1 MGILTIRIT
10 RAAETP
16 RPIRGLHPQTPCYLQ
31 SVSDALEA
39 GTCDI
44 DSVLA
49 DPIGSAHY
57 YIIIAFLAVVSS
69 VFEHHA
75 G

>member
-1 MGILTIRIT
+1 MIR
-10 RAAETP
+10 RAAHFIMMWQLFISYINHKKQDIVLTP
-16 RPIRGLHPQTPCYLQ
+16 

-39 GTCDI
+39 GTCDL

-57 YIIIAFLAVVSS
+57 YIIIAFLAVVSPDR
-69 VFEHHA
+69 FT
-75 G
+75 

>member
-1 MGILTIRIT
+1 MSYINHEKQDTVLTPYFS
-10 RAAETP
+10 A
-16 RPIRGLHPQTPCYLQ
+16 
-31 SVSDALEA
+31 ALEA
-39 GTCDI
+39 GTCDL

-57 YIIIAFLAVVSS
+57 YIIIAFLAVVSP
-69 VFEHHA
+69 